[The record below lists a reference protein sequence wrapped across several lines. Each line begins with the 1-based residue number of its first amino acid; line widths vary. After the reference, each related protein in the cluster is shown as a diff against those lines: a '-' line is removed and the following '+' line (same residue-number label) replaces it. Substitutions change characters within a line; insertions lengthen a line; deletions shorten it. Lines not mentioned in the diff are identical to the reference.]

1 MIPLNTGPRDANYSK
16 DIGRGGQ
23 VMTIRW
29 QQLLVSLSLWLI
41 AELFLNLV
49 GIDDLVDYSEYIF
62 DRHAIVMLR
71 SSEHPPLFFCAHQH
85 WVDS

>member
-1 MIPLNTGPRDANYSK
+1 
-16 DIGRGGQ
+16 
-23 VMTIRW
+23 MTIRW

-62 DRHAIVMLR
+62 DRHAIVMHR
-71 SSEHPPLFFCAHQH
+71 SSEHPPLLFCAHQH